1 MVHVLQ
7 ITIGDM
13 PNQQKYYLM
22 DLKGSLSRNVVDSML
37 FFDEVTA
44 SSYAGTL
51 EGLVEK
57 KTGAIATVST
67 VKLTS
72 SGIIPKTVIECI
84 SCP

>member
-44 SSYAGTL
+44 SSYAGPL